1 MNVSLFELTFFFYFS
16 LNLINCDCAHISEI
30 MEKLYDF

>member
-1 MNVSLFELTFFFYFS
+1 MNVSLFELTFFYFS